1 MWKIKEIKE
10 KARKTLKR
18 NIWTLMILGL
28 FMTSIVGEYLVN
40 KDGYSNIKIIY
51 EYIQN
56 KGEQQLS
63 PQEILINEYAD
74 KAISQVFTGDMTKT
88 INYYN
93 EKHNITKG
101 VIFSIFNIYTK
112 GQAQVQNIFNSI
124 ANYKDK
130 EAMASIILIIA
141 SIGGMLIRVFISYPL
156 KVGEKRI
163 YLESINYRKT
173 RIKRLKYAFKKE
185 RYLPTVK
192 TIFLTEIYK
201 MLWNL
206 TIVGGIIKN
215 YSYKMVQYIVAE
227 NPNIK
232 AKDAIKMSREMM
244 NGSKWQAFKLD
255 MSFLGW
261 NILQYATLGLAGLY
275 VTPYYVA
282 TIAELYEVLRKEY
295 IKGQKYNF
303 EALNDEKLFEENEL
317 EKYPD
322 PDEILRKK
330 IKIDYNKK
338 YEPTSIILFFFIFS
352 FVGWLWEVGLY
363 LFRDGILVNRGTM
376 YGPWLPIYGVGC
388 TLIVLLTKFKSFRK
402 MLKNPLLTFGVIMLL
417 CTIIEYITSWY
428 IEKVSGIMY
437 WDYTGV
443 FMNIKGRVCLECSMF
458 FGIGGCLCVYFV
470 APFLERRLQR
480 FTSKFKI
487 TICTVL
493 ALLFCSDSVYSQF
506 HPHTG
511 EGITSQVP
519 NRVENSIS
527 ENSIERV

>member
-1 MWKIKEIKE
+1 MWKIKEIKQ
-10 KARKTLKR
+10 KAKRTLKR
-18 NIWTLMILGL
+18 NIWTLIILGL

-40 KDGYSNIKIIY
+40 RDGYSNIKIIY

-56 KGEQQLS
+56 KGKQHLE
-63 PQEILINEYAD
+63 PQEILINEYVD
-74 KAISQVFTGDMTKT
+74 KAISQLFTGNMTKS

-93 EKHNITKG
+93 EKHNVTKG

-124 ANYKDK
+124 ANYKNK

-141 SIGGMLIRVFISYPL
+141 SIGGMIIRVFISYPI

-163 YLESINYRKT
+163 YLESINYPKT
-173 RIKRLKYAFKKE
+173 RIKRLTYAFKRE
-185 RYLPTVK
+185 RYLPIIK
-192 TIFLTEIYK
+192 TMFLNEIYK

-215 YSYKMVQYIVAE
+215 YSYKMVQYIIAE

-232 AKDAIKMSREMM
+232 PKDAIKMSREMM
-244 NGSKWQAFKLD
+244 NGNKVQAFKLD
-255 MSFLGW
+255 MSFIGW
-261 NILQYATLGLAGLY
+261 NILQYATLGFVGLY
-275 VTPYYVA
+275 VTPYYA
-282 TIAELYEVLRKEY
+282 STIAELYEVLRKDY
-295 IKGQKYNF
+295 IENKKYNY
-303 EALNDEKLFEENEL
+303 ELLNDEKLFEENEL

-322 PDEILRKK
+322 KYESAKK
-330 IKIDYNKK
+330 IIKIDYNKK

-402 MLKNPLLTFGVIMLL
+402 MLKNPVLTFSVVMIL
-417 CTIIEYITSWY
+417 CTLIEYLTSWY

-443 FMNIKGRVCLECSMF
+443 FMNINGRVCLECSMF

-470 APFLERRLQR
+470 APFLERRLQG
-480 FTSKFKI
+480 FTAKFKV
-487 TICTVL
+487 TIC
-493 ALLFCSDSVYSQF
+493 ALLAILFYSDSVYSQF

-511 EGITSQVP
+511 EGITSQAP
-519 NRVENSIS
+519 
-527 ENSIERV
+527 ERLEKNIK

>member
-74 KAISQVFTGDMTKT
+74 KAISQVFTGNMTKT

-275 VTPYYVA
+275 VTPYYA
-282 TIAELYEVLRKEY
+282 TTIAELYKVLREKY

-303 EALNDEKLFEENEL
+303 ETLNDEKLFEEKSHNG
-317 EKYPD
+317 
-322 PDEILRKK
+322 
-330 IKIDYNKK
+330 IKIFFLIFGLLVLGAALYF
-338 YEPTSIILFFFIFS
+338 IITR
-352 FVGWLWEVGLY
+352 Y
-363 LFRDGILVNRGTM
+363 
-376 YGPWLPIYGVGC
+376 
-388 TLIVLLTKFKSFRK
+388 VL
-402 MLKNPLLTFGVIMLL
+402 
-417 CTIIEYITSWY
+417 
-428 IEKVSGIMY
+428 
-437 WDYTGV
+437 
-443 FMNIKGRVCLECSMF
+443 
-458 FGIGGCLCVYFV
+458 
-470 APFLERRLQR
+470 
-480 FTSKFKI
+480 
-487 TICTVL
+487 
-493 ALLFCSDSVYSQF
+493 
-506 HPHTG
+506 
-511 EGITSQVP
+511 
-519 NRVENSIS
+519 
-527 ENSIERV
+527 